1 LRSTV
6 EHISFY
12 RAELFTVFVKKSTGG
27 LLSSGGATHTVGWG
41 SCPSYRRSR
50 SRIPMEFLGEQEL
63 EEASGGDVL
72 MNKRSEEEE
81 ARLGPSLVE
90 WTVVVK

>member
-1 LRSTV
+1 
-6 EHISFY
+6 
-12 RAELFTVFVKKSTGG
+12 
-27 LLSSGGATHTVGWG
+27 
-41 SCPSYRRSR
+41 
-50 SRIPMEFLGEQEL
+50 MEFLGKQEL

>member
-1 LRSTV
+1 MDASAIEEVVVR
-6 EHISFY
+6 I
-12 RAELFTVFVKKSTGG
+12 
-27 LLSSGGATHTVGWG
+27 SSGGATHTAGWG

-50 SRIPMEFLGEQEL
+50 SRIHMEFLGEQEL